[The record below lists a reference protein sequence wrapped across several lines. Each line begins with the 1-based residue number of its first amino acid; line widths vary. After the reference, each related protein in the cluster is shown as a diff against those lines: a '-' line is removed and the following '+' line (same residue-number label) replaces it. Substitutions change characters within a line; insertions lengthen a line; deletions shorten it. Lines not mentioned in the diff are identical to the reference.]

1 MLSFL
6 PAPILAP
13 LNAVLACLSVLF
25 WGGLII
31 LLAPI
36 KLLPIPALRR
46 QISALCNACM
56 HGWVATN
63 YGVLRLTTKTRWEV
77 DGLSESQLSKQGWY
91 LVLAN
96 HLSWADIVVVT
107 VVLRN
112 QVPMLKFFL
121 KQQLLYVPVMG
132 LACWALDMPFMR
144 RYTKSQIARNPALKG
159 KDIETT
165 RRSCEK
171 FKDLPT
177 CVINFVEG
185 SRLTRTKH
193 QRQRSPFR
201 YLMKPKAGGI
211 AFALNTL
218 GSQFDQLLDVTIVY
232 PDAPENIMWA
242 LLQGKLDR
250 IHVSVRTLPMSEV
263 PVGDYDSDKAYRVT
277 FQHWLNGLWLEKDRT
292 IANVINQQQAPA
304 PFYQELEPTGQAE
317 PR

>member
-144 RYTKSQIARNPALKG
+144 RYTKSQIAKNPALKG

-232 PDAPENIMWA
+232 PQEGGRTQAPTFWELVTGQIPKIIVRA
-242 LLQGKLDR
+242 REVDIPEQLLGRNFRDDR
-250 IHVSVRTLPMSEV
+250 EIRGELE
-263 PVGDYDSDKAYRVT
+263 AWINRVW
-277 FQHWLNGLWLEKDRT
+277 QEKD
-292 IANVINQQQAPA
+292 
-304 PFYQELEPTGQAE
+304 ELISGLKAS
-317 PR
+317 

>member
-6 PAPILAP
+6 PAPLLAP
-13 LNAVLACLSVLF
+13 LNALLAILNVLF
-25 WGGLII
+25 WGSLI
-31 LLAPI
+31 LVLALF
-36 KLLPIPALRR
+36 KLLPIPPLRLK
-46 QISALCNACM
+46 ISALCNACM
-56 HGWVATN
+56 HGWVSVN
-63 YGVLRLTTKTRWEV
+63 YGLLRLTTKTRWRV
-77 DGLSESQLSKQGWY
+77 QGLEESGLSKQGWY

-112 QVPMLKFFL
+112 HVPMLKFFL
-121 KQQLLYVPVMG
+121 KQQLFYIPIMG

-144 RYTKSQIARNPALKG
+144 RYTKSQIAKNPALKG

-171 FKDLPT
+171 FKHLPT

-185 SRLTRTKH
+185 SRLTPGKH

-232 PDAPENIMWA
+232 PDAPENIMWS
-242 LLQGKLDR
+242 LLGGELDN
-250 IHVSVRTLPMSEV
+250 ICVAVQTLPLSEV
-263 PVGDYDSDKAYRVT
+263 PHGDYDSDKAYRIE
-277 FQHWLNGLWLEKDRT
+277 FQKWLNGLWEQKDDT
-292 IANVINQQQAPA
+292 IDGILSQQGGPKA
-304 PFYQELEPTGQAE
+304 FYQGLPSARPAE
-317 PR
+317 SR

>member
-6 PAPILAP
+6 PASILAP
-13 LNAVLACLSVLF
+13 LNAVMASLNILF

-31 LLAPI
+31 LVAPI
-36 KLLPIPALRR
+36 KLLPIKALQL
-46 QISALCNACM
+46 QISALCNAFM
-56 HGWVATN
+56 HGWVSVN
-63 YGVLRLTTKTRWEV
+63 YWLLRSTTKTRWEV
-77 DGLSESQLSKQGWY
+77 EGLTESQLSKKGWY

-112 QVPMLKFFL
+112 HVPMLKFFL
-121 KQQLLYVPVMG
+121 KQQLLYIPVMG

-144 RYTKSQIARNPALKG
+144 RYTKSQIAKNPALKG

-171 FKDLPT
+171 FRDLPT

-185 SRLTRTKH
+185 SRLTPGKH
-193 QRQRSPFR
+193 QRQRSPFK

-218 GSQFDQLLDVTIVY
+218 GEQFDQLLDVTIVY

-242 LLQGKLDR
+242 LLEGKLDR
-250 IHVSVRTLPMSEV
+250 IHVAVRTLPISDV
-263 PVGDYDSDKAYRVT
+263 PVGDYDNDKAYRVE
-277 FQHWLNGLWLEKDRT
+277 FQQWLNGLWLEKDRT
-292 IANVINQQQAPA
+292 IAHTLNQSPA
-304 PFYQELEPTGQAE
+304 EAEFYQGLEPVRPAE
-317 PR
+317 TR